1 MYTTKKKK
9 RIFICFQILAYKWKT
24 MRKYMIMIIVFLVVV
39 RVFDTVAFEALLVK
53 SVIGVLQ

>member
-1 MYTTKKKK
+1 
-9 RIFICFQILAYKWKT
+9 